1 MKKFLKFVLIVI
13 IILLVLILAAGVGS
27 YFFLRNK
34 LAQIQYEELD
44 RQQLGI
50 NEELYNEIS
59 EDMTIEEF
67 SEIKTV
73 VLYGSDSRNIED
85 IYNDGR
91 SDCIIIA
98 SINPTDHTLK
108 FISIPRDTYVTV
120 PGYGKTKINH
130 AFAWGGEQLSMKTI
144 NQNFG
149 LNVSEYITIGWEG
162 VKSIIDDI
170 GGIDLEISE
179 SELNYINKNVGY
191 TAKNCNG
198 DPTKVPN
205 AGLVHLNGTQVM
217 THCRNRYV
225 GSDFVRAERQ
235 RTVIQKVL
243 EKVMQMEAS
252 EINTLVDKFLGYIKT
267 NINIKD
273 YTKFIP
279 SILKYKD
286 EYLEGVTSA
295 QVPSTTYGRGQMI
308 DKIYYFVGDLETCK
322 ADFKKYLFGSE
333 KKENVPEAEEL
344 PTENTNTTN

>member
-1 MKKFLKFVLIVI
+1 MKKFLKFLLILII
-13 IILLVLILAAGVGS
+13 IILILVLAVGVGG
-27 YFFLRNK
+27 YFFLKDK

-44 RQQLGI
+44 KEQLDI
-50 NEELYNEIS
+50 NNDLYNEVADDIS
-59 EDMTIEEF
+59 IEEF
-67 SEIKTV
+67 NEIKTI

-98 SINPTDHTLK
+98 SINPIDHTLK

-120 PGYGKTKINH
+120 PKYGKTKINH
-130 AFAWGGEQLSMKTI
+130 AFAWGGEQLSMQTI

-149 LNVSEYITIGWEG
+149 LNVSEFITIGWEG
-162 VKSIIDDI
+162 VKCIIDDI

-191 TAKNCNG
+191 TAKNSNG

-243 EKVMQMEAS
+243 EKVMQMEVS
-252 EINTLVDKFLGYIKT
+252 EINELVNKFLGYVKT

-286 EYLEGVTSA
+286 EYLAGVTSA

-308 DKIYYFVGDLETCK
+308 DKIYYFVGDLETCR
-322 ADFKKYLFGSE
+322 ADFRKYLFNSE
-333 KKENVPEAEEL
+333 KKQEVIEET
-344 PTENTNTTN
+344 PNNTTNTTN